1 MNLQLIHELEQ
12 QNPWLLNPLMPIIE
26 TKNYRER
33 LQLPILMQSE
43 WDDLWILLIGPRRA
57 GKTTLGKYL
66 SQELIRACFY
76 QVAQASRVQESA
88 LSWDDSGKL

>member
-43 WDDLWILLIGPRRA
+43 WDDLWIFLICPRPA
-57 GKTTLGKYL
+57 
-66 SQELIRACFY
+66 
-76 QVAQASRVQESA
+76 
-88 LSWDDSGKL
+88 